1 MDGWVE
7 RARDE
12 SGRTDPVGVLS
23 DFSHRVRDGASIGD
37 LAADAVKA
45 ATGLYAVPGSLVLE
59 IRGGELAPLAIRGFD
74 GPVHALFVDPTRPEQ
89 GVRLGARLAG
99 SAGVVRDSTLA
110 VLITVRGRVW
120 GTIAVFA
127 PSEATTAMANAY
139 GLEVIAQ
146 LLATAIEAR
155 LAHEEIEHL
164 SLHDPLTGLPGLA
177 VLVDRL
183 DEAIRRRRPERML
196 IAVVCIEIDQMV
208 QINGTFGHLGG
219 DRVIV
224 DLGGRLRRAVRPVD
238 TLARYG
244 GARFMVLCEGL
255 SSEAQLLAEAQRL
268 IDALRGSVRIGDHD
282 LIVSASVG
290 ATTARPGAGTDEL
303 LREADWAV
311 QHAKEQGGARF
322 VSYDAFSD
330 RSPARRLELETEL
343 RWALSAR
350 QFRVHYQPV
359 VRLDDD
365 AVIGA
370 EALIRW
376 QHAQRGLLSP
386 AEFMTIAE
394 DSGLILPIGEWV
406 LNTACHQAGRWGQG
420 ASASSQPAPN
430 VAVNLS
436 GRQISEPYLL
446 DRIRAALDTANLP
459 PDRLTLE
466 ITETVVM
473 ADAGKA
479 AQVLGLLKDLG
490 VSLAIDDFGT
500 GYSSLSYLKHF
511 PVDILKIDRSFVSG
525 LGTDPDDGI
534 IVGAVIRLA
543 DRLGIQTVAEGV
555 ETDLQANE
563 LVRLGCTHAQ
573 GYYFARPEPSE
584 MITARMG
591 LDGHR

>member
-1 MDGWVE
+1 MDRRVE
-7 RARDE
+7 RSRDLA
-12 SGRTDPVGVLS
+12 GRTDPVGVLS
-23 DFSHRVRDGASIGD
+23 DFSRRVRDGASMSALAGD
-37 LAADAVKA
+37 AGKAAAD
-45 ATGLYAVPGSLVLE
+45 LYGVPGALVLE
-59 IRGGELAPLAIRGFD
+59 IRDGELVPVGVQGFG
-74 GPVHALFVDPTRPEQ
+74 GPVHAVFVDPMRPDE
-89 GVRLGARLAG
+89 GVRLSARMTPG
-99 SAGVVRDSTLA
+99 AGVVRESSLA
-110 VLITVRGRVW
+110 VLITVRGRPW
-120 GTIAVFA
+120 GMIAVFA
-127 PSEATTAMANAY
+127 PNDAPTSTANIY

-208 QINGTFGHLGG
+208 QINSTFGHHGG

-224 DLGGRLRRAVRPVD
+224 ELGARLRRTIRPVD

-255 SSEAQLLAEAQRL
+255 SSEAQLSEEADRLLA
-268 IDALRGSVRIGDHD
+268 ALRGAVRIGDHD

-290 ATTARPGAGTDEL
+290 ATTARPGASTDEL

-311 QHAKEQGGARF
+311 QHAKERGGAQF

-343 RWALSAR
+343 RRALSAR

-406 LNTACHQAGRWGQG
+406 LNTACHQACRWGQR
-420 ASASSQPAPN
+420 AFDSSQPAPT

-446 DRIRAALDTANLP
+446 DRIRAALETANLP
-459 PDRLTLE
+459 AEQLTLE

-479 AQVLGLLKDLG
+479 AHVLGLLKDLG

-511 PVDILKIDRSFVSG
+511 PVDILKIDRSFVAG

-584 MITARMG
+584 MMTARLG
-591 LDGHR
+591 FDDKA

>member
-1 MDGWVE
+1 
-7 RARDE
+7 
-12 SGRTDPVGVLS
+12 VLS
-23 DFSHRVRDGASIGD
+23 DFSHRVRDGASIDD
-37 LAADAVKA
+37 LARDAVEA
-45 ATGLYAVPGSLVLE
+45 AAGLYGAPGALVLE
-59 IRGGELAPLAIRGFD
+59 VRGGELAPLAVRGFG
-74 GPVHALFVDPTRPEQ
+74 GPVHAVFADPMRPDE

-110 VLITVRGRVW
+110 VPITVRGRVW
-120 GTIAVFA
+120 GVIAVFA
-127 PSEATTAMANAY
+127 PGEATTATANVY

-164 SLHDPLTGLPGLA
+164 TLHDPLTGLPGLA

-183 DEAIRRRRPERML
+183 DEAIQRRRPERML

-208 QINGTFGHLGG
+208 QINSTFGHLGG

-224 DLGGRLRRAVRPVD
+224 ELGGRLRRAVRPVD

-268 IDALRGSVRIGDHD
+268 LEALRGAVRVGDHD

-290 ATTARPGAGTDEL
+290 STTARPGASTDEL

-322 VSYDAFSD
+322 VSYDAFAD

-406 LNTACHQAGRWGQG
+406 LNTACHQARRWAKG
-420 ASASSQPAPN
+420 ASASSLPAPN

-459 PDRLTLE
+459 AERLTLE

-573 GYYFARPEPSE
+573 GYYFARPETSE

-591 LDGHR
+591 LDGQG

>member
-1 MDGWVE
+1 MDG
-7 RARDE
+7 RA
-12 SGRTDPVGVLS
+12 GRAVDDARRADPIGVLS
-23 DFSHRVRDGASIGD
+23 DFSHRVRDGASTGD
-37 LAADAVKA
+37 LTLDAVEA
-45 ATGLYAVPGSLVLE
+45 ATALYGVANALVLE
-59 IRGGELAPLAIRGFD
+59 TRGGELFSLAARGFG
-74 GPVHALFVDPTRPEQ
+74 GPVHATFVDLTQPEE
-89 GVRLGARLAG
+89 GVRLSTRAAS

-110 VLITVRGRVW
+110 ELITVRGRVW
-120 GTIAVFA
+120 GVIAVFA
-127 PSEATTAMANAY
+127 PSAASTAKANAY

-146 LLATAIEAR
+146 LLATAMEAR

-164 SLHDPLTGLPGLA
+164 SLHDPLTGLPGLV

-208 QINGTFGHLGG
+208 QINSTFGHLGG

-224 DLGGRLRRAVRPVD
+224 ELGARLRRAVRSVD

-255 SSEAQLLAEAQRL
+255 SSEAQLLTEAQRL
-268 IDALRGSVRIGDHD
+268 LEALRGAVRIGDHD

-290 ATTARPGAGTDEL
+290 ATTARPGASTDEL

-343 RWALSAR
+343 RRALSAR

-376 QHAQRGLLSP
+376 QHAERGLLSP

-406 LNTACHQAGRWGQG
+406 LNTACHQACRWAQG
-420 ASASSQPAPN
+420 ASAISQQPPT

-436 GRQISEPYLL
+436 GRQISEPYLV
-446 DRIRAALDTANLP
+446 DRIRAALDNANLP
-459 PDRLTLE
+459 AERLTLE

-511 PVDILKIDRSFVSG
+511 PVDILKIDRSFVAG

-555 ETDLQANE
+555 ETDLQATE

-584 MITARMG
+584 MLTARLG
-591 LDGHR
+591 LNGHG